1 MIESELDRGSSALA
15 LSAVIVAADTF
26 RLAAARHFDLALV
39 DTHAISY
46 LAEHGPMSQ
55 TELARLLGLTS
66 AGVTGLVDR
75 LEQTGNARRALDPQD
90 RRRHRI
96 ELTDHAWEI
105 LGECRESLARTFD
118 RLDPASV
125 EGVTCALTGLAA
137 GLTEESRRFGS

>member
-1 MIESELDRGSSALA
+1 MIDTELDRGSSALA

-26 RLAAARHFDLALV
+26 RLAAARHFGLALV

-75 LEQTGNARRALDPQD
+75 LEQTGDARRAVDPQD
-90 RRRHRI
+90 RRRHRV

-105 LGECRESLARTFD
+105 LAECRAGLARTFD
-118 RLDPASV
+118 RLDPATV
-125 EGVTCALTGLAA
+125 AAVTHALTEVAGGLV
-137 GLTEESRRFGS
+137 EESHRIGS